1 MIEGPAIFQFG
12 SFRRMSCHK
21 SMFEPG
27 LETRPDASGNG
38 ERRVD
43 AAACTLML
51 DILSARDS
59 YVSRLMLLE
68 WLESLAHWLRADN

>member
-12 SFRRMSCHK
+12 SFRRMSCHR

-27 LETRPDASGNG
+27 FETRPDASGNG

-43 AAACTLML
+43 AAAAVYPHALYFECPK
-51 DILSARDS
+51 
-59 YVSRLMLLE
+59 SRLMLLE
-68 WLESLAHWLRADN
+68 WLESLAH

>member
-1 MIEGPAIFQFG
+1 MIEGLAIFPFG

-27 LETRPDASGNG
+27 FETRPDASGNR

-43 AAACTLML
+43 AAVYSDAL
-51 DILSARDS
+51 
-59 YVSRLMLLE
+59 YVERPRLLCE
-68 WLESLAHWLRADN
+68 

>member
-1 MIEGPAIFQFG
+1 MIEGLAIFPFG

-27 LETRPDASGNG
+27 FETRPDASGNG
-38 ERRVD
+38 VRRVD
-43 AAACTLML
+43 ARGRGVPLCP
-51 DILSARDS
+51 DS

-68 WLESLAHWLRADN
+68 WLESLAHWIRTDN

>member
-12 SFRRMSCHK
+12 SFRRMSCHR

-27 LETRPDASGNG
+27 FETRPDASGNG

-43 AAACTLML
+43 AAAAVYPHALYL
-51 DILSARDS
+51 ERP
-59 YVSRLMLLE
+59 RLLCE
-68 WLESLAHWLRADN
+68 

>member
-1 MIEGPAIFQFG
+1 
-12 SFRRMSCHK
+12 MSCHK

-27 LETRPDASGNG
+27 FETRPDASGNG

-43 AAACTLML
+43 AAAAVYPHSY
-51 DILSARDS
+51 ILSARGS

-68 WLESLAHWLRADN
+68 WLESLAHCLRTDN